1 MNTLPQPDL
10 FLDPMATITSP
21 LVLQIKGSIP
31 SFKNNKMLIV
41 KGPSGRPLPRP
52 LLITKP
58 ELQKRMQEI
67 EDSFVSQLLCAFRT
81 EDGKTLTGSSLQS
94 VIALSVPADDCWM
107 QLPEIHI
114 RGELCPPGQEGATIT
129 LERL

>member
-1 MNTLPQPDL
+1 MFEP
-10 FLDPMATITSP
+10 PMATITSP

-41 KGPSGRPLPRP
+41 KSPSGRPLPRP

-81 EDGKTLTGSSLQS
+81 SDGQTLTGSSLQS
-94 VIALSVPADDCWM
+94 AIAYAVPGDDAWTCI
-107 QLPEIHI
+107 PEIHI
-114 RGELCPPGQEGATIT
+114 RGQLCPPGQEGATIT